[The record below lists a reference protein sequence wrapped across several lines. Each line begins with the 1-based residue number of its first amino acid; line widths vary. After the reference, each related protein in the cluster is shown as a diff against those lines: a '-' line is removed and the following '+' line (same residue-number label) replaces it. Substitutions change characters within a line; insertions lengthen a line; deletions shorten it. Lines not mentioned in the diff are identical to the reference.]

1 MERSEAPRA
10 ESVTAATRQPGGPVR
25 FGTAHPAAGAA
36 PLARFYAG
44 LLAAGFLATLA
55 VSFGLGGPSPG
66 TAAWGDLVRSAWTWR
81 SLGFSAAVA
90 AASSLVSVTLAV
102 PLALFLHGLP
112 RGQASLAG
120 IYKTAVVLP
129 HLAVG
134 YLAVLLFSRT
144 GLIGAALVSAG
155 LVPGFEA
162 LPDPF
167 AGGGGPAIV
176 LAYVFKETPYA
187 VLMLHASLRKLDPRL
202 AETARM
208 LGADRG
214 AVFRGIVLPHLAPT
228 LTAVAAILFLYTF
241 GAFDLPWVLGSG
253 DPAMLGIEVYGR
265 YFLRDLS
272 ARPRAAALLS
282 TAGILSFLAAFAV
295 FGAGRSREDR
305 LAALRGEPGAS
316 G

>member
-1 MERSEAPRA
+1 MGRSKAARAPA
-10 ESVTAATRQPGGPVR
+10 GGAV
-25 FGTAHPAAGAA
+25 
-36 PLARFYAG
+36 PLAVFSLG

-55 VSFGLGGPSPG
+55 DSFGLGGSTPG
-66 TAAWGDLVRSAWTWR
+66 PAAWGELVRSAWTWR

-90 AASSLVSVTLAV
+90 GISSLLSVTLAV

-112 RGQASLAG
+112 RGAASLAG
-120 IYKTAVVLP
+120 IYKSAIVLP

-134 YLAVLLFSRT
+134 YLAVLLVSRT
-144 GLIGAALVSAG
+144 GLVGAALVSAG

-167 AGGGGPAIV
+167 ARGGGPAIV

-208 LGADRG
+208 LGAGRG
-214 AVFRGIVLPHLAPT
+214 SILGGIVLPHLAPT
-228 LTAVAAILFLYTF
+228 LSATGAILFLYAF

-265 YFLRDLS
+265 YFLRDLA

-282 TAGILSFLAAFAV
+282 AAGALSFLAAFAV